1 MQILRFAQHGTDG
14 NVSDDFFQAHLG
26 RATASSASNILD
38 FTQKGVEGSK
48 RKLYRLEK
56 VAEILAAPAAEFPA
70 DLGAEFDAIIAA
82 AAKEAAAV

>member
-26 RATASSASNILD
+26 RATASNASSILD

-48 RKLYRLEK
+48 R
-56 VAEILAAPAAEFPA
+56 
-70 DLGAEFDAIIAA
+70 
-82 AAKEAAAV
+82 